1 MKIEELTENVIVNM
15 DSSLEKEIINHL
27 NDLTKPQGSL
37 GLLETLALKYCL
49 CRNEINA
56 SIDHLEVYTFA
67 GDHGIKEEKISPFP
81 QEVTQQMV
89 LNMAEGG
96 AAVSVM
102 CNKSGYDYK
111 VVDMGVHGIF
121 PEIPNLIKC
130 KVREGTRNFSKEP
143 AMTDSECNGA
153 FESGYDI
160 GYASSADLVGMGEM
174 GIGNT
179 SSASAIYSLILDV
192 SPDETVGMGTGA
204 TGEMLKLK
212 KDAVAK
218 GVRLHKSQINKSPY
232 ETLKCVGGF
241 EIAGMCGFIFGS
253 AENRIP
259 VVIDG
264 FIASAAALIAMRMNP
279 DIKKYLFFA
288 HKSSEKFHSD
298 FLRNEG
304 IRPILD
310 LDLRLGEGTGSVLA
324 MQIIQQ
330 AMECYTN
337 MATFSGANVSEK
349 E

>member
-1 MKIEELTENVIVNM
+1 
-15 DSSLEKEIINHL
+15 L

-37 GLLETLALKYCL
+37 GLLETLALRYCL
-49 CRNEINA
+49 CRNDKNA
-56 SIDHLEVYTFA
+56 SIDYLEVYTFA
-67 GDHGIKEEKISPFP
+67 GDHGVKEEKISPFP

-102 CNKSGYDYK
+102 CNKAGYDYR

-121 PEIPNLIKC
+121 PDMTNLIKY

-143 AMTDSECNGA
+143 AMTENECNDA

-160 GYASSADLVGMGEM
+160 GHASKADLVGLGEM

-179 SSASAIYSLILDV
+179 SSASAIYSLILDIE
-192 SPDETVGMGTGA
+192 SDKTVGMGTGS
-204 TGEMLKLK
+204 TGEMLDLK
-212 KDAVAK
+212 KRIVEK
-218 GVRLHKSQINKSPY
+218 GVKLHRSQTNGSPY
-232 ETLKCVGGF
+232 EILRCVGGL
-241 EIAGMCGFIFGS
+241 ETAGMCGFIFGCV
-253 AENRIP
+253 EQRIP

-264 FIASAAALIAMRMNP
+264 FISSAAALIAMRMNP
-279 DIKKYLFFA
+279 DLKEFLFFS
-288 HKSSEKFHSD
+288 HKSSEKFHND
-298 FLRNEG
+298 FLQNEG

-330 AMECYTN
+330 ALECYEN
-337 MATFSGANVSEK
+337 MATFSGADVSQK